1 MRPSWSFVIVAGG
14 KGLRLGGTPKQL
26 RSLGGSPLWTWSAR
40 CAQVLF
46 DAGEITDLVLVVPA
60 GQEELFDRS
69 FLSMPHRCVAGGAT
83 RTDSVRSGLSAACGA
98 FVLVHDGARPF
109 LSPDLCRRLMAATTE
124 RHGAIPL
131 CPVNDAL
138 KIQTQNGPVSLD
150 RGAVRA
156 TQTPQAFPRRP
167 LLDLLEGGVAFLDEG
182 EAWLENGRDL
192 ATVEGERMNFKIT
205 DEADWKIARAL
216 VAEPVTMR
224 TGHGFDVHP
233 LVPGRDLLLGGVR
246 IEAPLGLDGHSDA
259 DIVCHAVSDALLGA
273 AGLPDL
279 GTLFP
284 ASEERYRGADSYE
297 LLRQVLL
304 RVVAEGWEVLW
315 VDVTLHAQIPRL
327 GSRLASVREKM
338 GELFDEEEEPR
349 FNIKVK
355 SGERVGSVGSGA
367 SMECHALATLRKGG

>member
-1 MRPSWSFVIVAGG
+1 MKSSWSFVIVAGG

-26 RSLGGSPLWTWSAR
+26 RLLGGSPLWTWSAR

-46 DAGEITDLVLVVPA
+46 DAGEIAELVLVVPS

-69 FLSMPHRCVAGGAT
+69 FLTMPLRCVAGGTT
-83 RTDSVRSGLSAACGA
+83 RTDSVRSGLSAASGA

-109 LSPDLCRRLMAATTE
+109 LSPGLCRRLMAATTE

-138 KIQTQNGPVSLD
+138 KIQTKSGPVSLD
-150 RGAVRA
+150 RGTVRA

-167 LLDLLEGGVAFLDEG
+167 LLNVLGEGATFLDEA
-182 EAWLENGRDL
+182 EAWLESGGGL
-192 ATVEGERMNFKIT
+192 STVEGDRMNFKIT

-216 VAEPVTMR
+216 AAKPVTVR

-233 LVPGRDLLLGGVR
+233 LVPGRALFLGGVR
-246 IEAPLGLDGHSDA
+246 VEAPLGLDGHSDA

-284 ASEERYRGADSYE
+284 ASEERYRDADSYE

-304 RVVAEGWEVLW
+304 RVVAEGWDILW

-327 GSRLASVREKM
+327 GSCLASVRDRM
-338 GELFDEEEEPR
+338 GELFDREEEPR

-355 SGERVGSVGSGA
+355 SGEKVGSVGSGA
-367 SMECHALATLRKGG
+367 SMECHALATIRRGG